1 MWAVCRVRATAAAR
15 MALCPVLGLRL
26 RRVGLARRFDTALAS
41 FEVAVS
47 HTHARTA
54 GVRRH
59 TRGNYNPGHTAAA
72 CVCVRRTGT
81 DDPAGRAGRP
91 PAGGMPGMRMRHGRM
106 AELPQMPAG
115 AAGH

>member
-15 MALCPVLGLRL
+15 VALCPVLGLRL

-54 GVRRH
+54 GGRRHTQGH
-59 TRGNYNPGHTAAA
+59 TRGNYTPGHTAAA

-81 DDPAGRAGRP
+81 PRGRHAGHAHP
-91 PAGGMPGMRMRHGRM
+91 HGRM